1 MEKTTAV
8 RKGATW
14 KRFLAG
20 IAIAAATS
28 VVPAGIDAVSAAG
41 PATTTTSCTASVA
54 ATIGRT
60 SASTTATTSCGKILP
75 QVSAASGIRW

>member
-1 MEKTTAV
+1 MEKTTTA

-20 IAIAAATS
+20 IAVAAATA
-28 VVPAGIDAVSAAG
+28 VVPAGIDAASAAA
-41 PATTTTSCTASVA
+41 PAATVTSCTASVA
-54 ATIGRT
+54 STTGAT
-60 SASTTATTSCGKILP
+60 SAATTSTTSCGKILP